1 MRLRAS
7 VVEFRNDSLPCHG
20 YTLRRM
26 QDDLLRFRDR
36 FPILRNTTYLV
47 SHSLGAMPEATRDAL
62 AEYAELWAT
71 RGVRAWGDRWW
82 MMSIEIGDLIAPL
95 IGAPKG
101 SVVMLPNVTTAEAVV
116 LSSFD
121 YSGARNRVVMVDGEF
136 PSVRYIYDQLAQRL
150 GAEIVMV
157 PHDSSGLGFDL
168 DRLLEA
174 IDERTQIVPLA
185 HVLFES
191 SYMIDVEAISKRC
204 REVGATLVLDVFQS
218 AGIVP
223 VDVTGWDV
231 PVAVGGVLKWL
242 CGGPG
247 GSFLYVDP
255 ELRPKLEPS
264 FTGWMAHAN
273 PFGFEPPPMRFRDDA
288 LRFAL
293 GTPPVPALYAAR
305 EGPKLLLEATGG
317 DMRAIRAKSLR
328 QTQKM
333 IDLAVARG
341 FELRTPRDA
350 ARRGGS
356 VSMLIPHAKE
366 VAFELN
372 AEDIVCDFRPGAGV
386 RFSPHFYTTDE
397 ELDRAFA
404 VVDEILSSERWKRQS
419 SKETVVT

>member
-1 MRLRAS
+1 M
-7 VVEFRNDSLPCHG
+7 NDP
-20 YTLRRM
+20 
-26 QDDLLRFRDR
+26 LLQYRER
-36 FPILRNTTYLV
+36 FPILSRTKYLV
-47 SHSLGAMPEATRDAL
+47 SHSLGAMPAATRDAL
-62 AEYAELWAT
+62 VEYADLWAS

-82 MMSIEIGDLIAPL
+82 MMSIEVGDIIAPL
-95 IGAPKG
+95 IGAPAG

-116 LSSFD
+116 LSAFD
-121 YSGARNRVVMVDGEF
+121 YDTPRNRVVLVDGEF
-136 PSVRYIYDQLAQRL
+136 PSVRYIYDRLARRL
-150 GAEIVMV
+150 GAEIVTV

-168 DRLLEA
+168 DRLLAA
-174 IDERTQIVPLA
+174 IDERTQIVPIG
-185 HVLFES
+185 HILFES
-191 SYMIDVEAISKRC
+191 SYMIDVEAIAKRC

-231 PVAVGGVLKWL
+231 PIAVGGVLKWL

-255 ELRPKLEPS
+255 KLRPKLEPS

-293 GTPPVPALYAAR
+293 GTPPIPALYAAR
-305 EGPKLLLEATGG
+305 EGPKVVAEASGG
-317 DMRAIRAKSLR
+317 DMNVIREKSLR
-328 QTQKM
+328 QTQRI
-333 IDLAVARG
+333 IDLADARG
-341 FELRTPRDA
+341 FELRTPRDSD
-350 ARRGGS
+350 RRGGS
-356 VSMLIPHAKE
+356 ISVLMPHAKE

-397 ELDRAFA
+397 EIEIAFA
-404 VVDEILSSERWKRQS
+404 TVDEILRTDRWERQAAKQ
-419 SKETVVT
+419 TIVT

>member
-1 MRLRAS
+1 M
-7 VVEFRNDSLPCHG
+7 NDP
-20 YTLRRM
+20 
-26 QDDLLRFRDR
+26 LLQYRER
-36 FPILRNTTYLV
+36 FPILSRTKYLV

-62 AEYAELWAT
+62 AEYADLWAS

-82 MMSIEIGDLIAPL
+82 MMSIEVGDIIAPL
-95 IGAPKG
+95 IGAPPG

-121 YSGARNRVVMVDGEF
+121 YDTPRNRVVIVDGEF
-136 PSVRYIYDQLAQRL
+136 PSVRYIYDRLARRL
-150 GAEIVMV
+150 GAEIVTV

-168 DRLLEA
+168 DRLLAA
-174 IDERTQIVPLA
+174 IDERTQIVPIG
-185 HVLFES
+185 HILFES
-191 SYMIDVEAISKRC
+191 SYMIDVEAIAKRC

-231 PVAVGGVLKWL
+231 PIAVGGVLKWL

-255 ELRPKLEPS
+255 KLRPKLEPS

-305 EGPKLLLEATGG
+305 EGPKVVAEASGG
-317 DMRAIRAKSLR
+317 DMKTIREKSLR
-328 QTQKM
+328 QTQRI
-333 IDLAVARG
+333 IDLADARG
-341 FELRTPRDA
+341 FELRTPRESD
-350 ARRGGS
+350 RRGGS
-356 VSMLIPHAKE
+356 VSVLMPHAKE
-366 VAFELN
+366 VAYELN
-372 AEDIVCDFRPGAGV
+372 VEDIVCDFRPGAGV

-397 ELDRAFA
+397 EIEIAFA
-404 VVDEILSSERWKRQS
+404 TLDEILRTDRWKRQAA
-419 SKETVVT
+419 KQTIVT

>member
-1 MRLRAS
+1 M
-7 VVEFRNDSLPCHG
+7 NDP
-20 YTLRRM
+20 
-26 QDDLLRFRDR
+26 LLQYRER
-36 FPILRNTTYLV
+36 FPILSRTKYLV

-62 AEYAELWAT
+62 VEYADLWAS

-82 MMSIEIGDLIAPL
+82 MMSIEVGDIIAPL
-95 IGAPKG
+95 IGAPPG

-121 YSGARNRVVMVDGEF
+121 YDTPRNRVVIVDGEF
-136 PSVRYIYDQLAQRL
+136 PSVRYIYDRLARRL
-150 GAEIVMV
+150 GAEIVTV

-168 DRLLEA
+168 DRLLSV
-174 IDERTQIVPLA
+174 IDERTQIVPIG
-185 HVLFES
+185 HILFES
-191 SYMIDVEAISKRC
+191 SYMIDVEAIAKRC

-231 PVAVGGVLKWL
+231 PIAVGGVLKWL

-255 ELRPKLEPS
+255 KLRPKLEPS

-293 GTPPVPALYAAR
+293 GTPPIPALYAAR
-305 EGPKLLLEATGG
+305 EGPKVVAEASGG
-317 DMRAIRAKSLR
+317 DMKTIREKSLR
-328 QTQKM
+328 QTQRI
-333 IDLAVARG
+333 IDLADARG
-341 FELRTPRDA
+341 FELRTPRESD
-350 ARRGGS
+350 RRGGS
-356 VSMLIPHAKE
+356 VSVLMPHAKE
-366 VAFELN
+366 VAYELN

-397 ELDRAFA
+397 EIEIAFA
-404 VVDEILSSERWKRQS
+404 TVDEILRTDRWKRQAA
-419 SKETVVT
+419 KQTIVT

>member
-1 MRLRAS
+1 M
-7 VVEFRNDSLPCHG
+7 NDP
-20 YTLRRM
+20 
-26 QDDLLRFRDR
+26 LLRYRER
-36 FPILRNTTYLV
+36 FPILSRTKYLV

-62 AEYAELWAT
+62 AEYADLWAS

-82 MMSIEIGDLIAPL
+82 MMSIEVGDIIAPL
-95 IGAPKG
+95 IGAPPG

-121 YSGARNRVVMVDGEF
+121 YDTPRNRVVIVDGEF
-136 PSVRYIYDQLAQRL
+136 PSVRYIYDRLARRL
-150 GAEIVMV
+150 GAEIVTV

-168 DRLLEA
+168 DRLLAA
-174 IDERTQIVPLA
+174 IDERTQIVPIG
-185 HVLFES
+185 HILFES
-191 SYMIDVEAISKRC
+191 SYMIDVEAIAKRC

-231 PVAVGGVLKWL
+231 PIAVGGVLKWL

-255 ELRPKLEPS
+255 KLRPKLEPS

-305 EGPKLLLEATGG
+305 EGPKVVAEASGG
-317 DMRAIRAKSLR
+317 DMKTIREKSLR
-328 QTQKM
+328 QTQRV
-333 IDLAVARG
+333 IDLADARG
-341 FELRTPRDA
+341 FELRTPRESD
-350 ARRGGS
+350 RRGGS
-356 VSMLIPHAKE
+356 VSVLMPHAKE
-366 VAFELN
+366 VAYELN

-397 ELDRAFA
+397 EVEIAFA
-404 VVDEILSSERWKRQS
+404 TVDEILRTARWKRQAA
-419 SKETVVT
+419 KQTIVT